1 MSNDY
6 PKSDKTFIVSSKLS
20 NVEPKTKKSPEVKVS
35 AVGRARMSDVARL
48 AGVSTKTA
56 SRVFSGDDRVAEKT
70 KRNVLE
76 AAARLRYRPNALAR
90 NLRSGGVTK
99 TVGLV
104 IGDIANPF
112 FFKLAAA
119 IEREL
124 ASQGMNLIVGT
135 TEDSPE
141 IEVQVVNAMLAQQ
154 VRALIIVPVAQDQS
168 YLEGEQSLGTP
179 LIFLDRKPV
188 NLVADSICLSNFE
201 GAKTATE
208 ELIAQGHKRIS
219 FVAARPNLSTI
230 ADRLNGYQQ
239 AMLRAGIT
247 NTEELQ
253 RLPGSS
259 EEELEDA
266 FRELLTSKNPPTAIV
281 GGNNR
286 ASVAFVKVSRE
297 LKKSCAYIGFDDFEL
312 ADALGVSVVSFDIP
326 EMGKQA
332 TKLAI
337 SKINNPQVKPRNIEV
352 ETMLIRRGSENQNWL
367 FGSAK
372 PVKLS

>member
-1 MSNDY
+1 ME
-6 PKSDKTFIVSSKLS
+6 SKA
-20 NVEPKTKKSPEVKVS
+20 KKPSEISVP
-35 AVGRARMSDVARL
+35 ALGRARMSDVARL

-56 SRVFSGDDRVAEKT
+56 SRVFSGDENVAEKT

-76 AAARLRYRPNALAR
+76 AASRLRYRPNVLAR
-90 NLRSGGVTK
+90 NLHTGGATK

-104 IGDIANPF
+104 IGDLANPF
-112 FFKLAAA
+112 YFKLAAA

-141 IEVQVVNAMLAQQ
+141 IEVQVVNAMLSQQ
-154 VRALIIVPVAQDQS
+154 VRALIIVPVASDQS

-179 LIFLDRKPV
+179 LIFLDRKAV
-188 NLVADSICLSNFE
+188 NLISDSICLNNFD
-201 GAKTATE
+201 GARLATE
-208 ELIAQGHKRIS
+208 ELLAKGHKRIA

-230 ADRLNGYQQ
+230 LERLNGYQQ

-247 NTEELQ
+247 KTDELE
-253 RLPGSS
+253 RLPSVS
-259 EEELEDA
+259 EEAIEDA
-266 FRELLTSKNPPTAIV
+266 IRELLTSKNPPTAIV

-286 ASVAFVKVSRE
+286 TSVAFVKVTRQ
-297 LKKSCAYIGFDDFEL
+297 LQKSCAYIGFDDFEL
-312 ADALGVSVVSFDIP
+312 ADALGISVVSFDVP

-337 SKINNPQVKPRNIEV
+337 SKINNPGVKPRSVRV
-352 ETMLIRRGSENQNWL
+352 ETVLIRRGSEDKNWSL
-367 FGSAK
+367 GS
-372 PVKLS
+372 S

>member
-1 MSNDY
+1 MWFVDFADKK
-6 PKSDKTFIVSSKLS
+6 KSDI
-20 NVEPKTKKSPEVKVS
+20 KVS
-35 AVGRARMSDVARL
+35 PVARSRMSDVARL

-70 KRNVLE
+70 KLKVLE
-76 AAARLRYRPNALAR
+76 SAARLRYRPNALAR
-90 NLRSGGVTK
+90 NLRTGGVTK

-124 ASQGMNLIVGT
+124 ASQGLHLIVGT

-154 VRALIIVPVAQDQS
+154 VRALMIVPVAQDQS

-179 LIFLDRKPV
+179 LVFLDRKPIS
-188 NLVADSICLSNFE
+188 LVADSICISNFD

-208 ELIAQGHKRIS
+208 ELLAKGHKKIA

-230 ADRLNGYQQ
+230 ADRLHGYQQ
-239 AMLRAGIT
+239 AMLRGGVT
-247 NTEELQ
+247 DTEILEY
-253 RLPGSS
+253 LPGSS

-266 FRELLTSKNPPTAIV
+266 FRSLLSQKNPPTAIL

-297 LKKSCAYIGFDDFEL
+297 LSKSCAYIGFDDFEL
-312 ADALGVSVVSFDIP
+312 ADALGVSVISFDIAG
-326 EMGKQA
+326 MGKKA
-332 TKLAI
+332 AELVV
-337 SKINNPQVKPRNIEV
+337 SKINNPQAKPRNLEV
-352 ETMLIRRGSENQNWL
+352 DTILIRRGSEKQSLL
-367 FGSAK
+367 FGSGK
-372 PVKLS
+372 PLKLL

>member
-1 MSNDY
+1 M
-6 PKSDKTFIVSSKLS
+6 L
-20 NVEPKTKKSPEVKVS
+20 
-35 AVGRARMSDVARL
+35 GRARMSDVARL

-56 SRVFSGDDRVAEKT
+56 SRVFSGDERVAEKT
-70 KRNVLE
+70 KKSVLE

-154 VRALIIVPVAQDQS
+154 VRALMIVPVAQDQS

-179 LIFLDRKPV
+179 LIFLDRKPI
-188 NLVADSICLSNFE
+188 NLVADSICLSNHE

-208 ELIAQGHKRIS
+208 ELLSKGHKRIA
-219 FVAARPNLSTI
+219 FVGARPNLSTV

-247 NTEELQ
+247 QTEELE
-253 RLPGSS
+253 RLPAGTQ
-259 EEELEDA
+259 EEIEDA
-266 FRELLTSKNPPTAIV
+266 IRDLLQSKNPPTAIV
-281 GGNNR
+281 GANNR

-297 LKKSCAYIGFDDFEL
+297 LQKSCAYIGFDDFEL
-312 ADALGVSVVSFDIP
+312 ADALGVSVISFDIP

-332 TKLAI
+332 TKLAL
-337 SKINNPQVKPRNIEV
+337 SKINNPQVKPRNIDV

-372 PVKLS
+372 PLKLS